1 VTNLLRQLALRM
13 LGIADHDD
21 DIRLLGDAVIALG
34 KRVSDLEA
42 LIAEFYVGAPAAQE
56 AEQ

>member
-1 VTNLLRQLALRM
+1 MTSLLRQLALRA
-13 LGIADHDD
+13 LGITDHGEDL
-21 DIRLLGDAVIALG
+21 RLLGDAVIALG